1 MASEVDICNMALSEL
16 GDQATVSSIDPPEG
30 SAQAGKCAR
39 WYPICL
45 DLMLEAY
52 EWTFARRR
60 ESLALLDQTVSTW
73 RYVYARP
80 ANCVKAWAVLP
91 PDALNDYS
99 VGFPQPNSP
108 YTGMPVD
115 RLIDAGA
122 QYVPQ
127 DFAQEI
133 DSDERPIILTNQE
146 NAVLRYTKRI
156 TDTTLFTPLF
166 TTAFAKLLASYLAG
180 PIIKG
185 DAGRDAAAKLYAE
198 FMSAVGKA
206 SAADAN
212 AQQQTVKQVV
222 PWMGRR

>member
-45 DLMLEAY
+45 DLMLEAD
-52 EWTFARRR
+52 EWSFARRR
-60 ESLALLDQTVSTW
+60 APLALLDQSVSTW

-80 ANCVKAWAVLP
+80 ADCVKAWAVLP

-99 VGFPQPNSP
+99 VGFPQPSSQFI
-108 YTGMPVD
+108 GLPVD

-122 QYVPQ
+122 AYVPQ
-127 DFAQEI
+127 DFTQEI
-133 DSDERPIILTNQE
+133 DDNERPIILTNQE

-156 TDTTLFTPLF
+156 TDTTRFTPLF

-198 FMSAVGKA
+198 FTAALAKA
-206 SAADAN
+206 SASDAN
-212 AQQQTVKQVV
+212 ARQETVKQVV
-222 PWMGRR
+222 PWIGRR